1 MLYFD
6 TLPKVISSDESG
18 KLLVLTNIVTRAKI
32 LEKLQDNPMLFYT
45 YSIQDGDTPE
55 IIAHKYYK
63 DPFKYWMILY
73 SNQILDPVW
82 QWPMDYNS
90 LVEYCLSKY
99 EEAAIEVG
107 LPTYEYITG
116 TIHHFEKIE
125 TTIDNISGQ
134 KTTKTYI
141 VTEEVYDSLSTPT
154 SSTYTLNDGNT
165 VTYELDKKPVYI
177 LEYEETL
184 NESRREIKILNE
196 TYVFRMEE
204 QFKELMSS

>member
-55 IIAHKYYK
+55 IISHKYYK

-99 EEAAIEVG
+99 EDAANQAG
-107 LPTYEYITG
+107 QPTYEYITG